1 MQPKQITWIGFLIAL
16 STLNISPKAIASQ
29 GNLDNF
35 EQENSL
41 EFRLGRIAE
50 NLQER
55 EEKLADI
62 SDIDIEAISGENL
75 VAGGW
80 LKGYRRSFID
90 GGRHGGGFLNRRR
103 WPDRGGFWNRR
114 WPDGGGFL
122 NRW

>member
-1 MQPKQITWIGFLIAL
+1 MQPKQITWIGFLVAL
-16 STLNISPKAIASQ
+16 STLNISPKAIASNN
-29 GNLDNF
+29 NLENF
-35 EQENSL
+35 NSENSL

-55 EEKLADI
+55 EQKLADI
-62 SDIDIEAISGENL
+62 SDVEIEAISNDNL
-75 VAGGW
+75 IAGGW
-80 LKGYRRSFID
+80 LKGYRGSFINNR
-90 GGRHGGGFLNRRR
+90 GPGGFINRRG